1 MRVAYLINQ
10 YPKVSH
16 TFIRREILALE
27 RRGITVS
34 RISLRGWDIPLVGE
48 EDLRERERTRF
59 VLREGILKLLLYFA
73 SALLLRPVRM
83 MGALGLI
90 WKMSRRSE
98 RPLLVHMAY
107 LVEASCVLR
116 WLQQDRIEHVHAH
129 FGTNSAEVAMLV
141 HHLGGPQWSMTVH
154 GPDEFEK
161 KHLIGLS
168 TKVEHCAFVVAIS
181 SFGRG
186 QLFKLSRLKDW
197 PKIHVVHCGIDD
209 DFGVGNEEPTP
220 SAPRLVCVGR
230 LCEAKGQLL
239 LLEAAHRLSVRGVP
253 FQLVFVGDG
262 EIRSDIEQ
270 LVARYSLQ
278 QSVQITG
285 WLSGDRVRDEILAAR
300 ALILP
305 SFAEGLPVAIMEALT
320 LNRPVISTY
329 IAGIPEL
336 VHSGEHGW
344 LVPSGDVESLVLAM
358 ELCLKATPELLSR
371 MGKAG
376 RERVRERH
384 NVDTEATKLEALF
397 RMTIQASK
405 RGHQPTGSIAVHEGW
420 HR

>member
-1 MRVAYLINQ
+1 
-10 YPKVSH
+10 
-16 TFIRREILALE
+16 
-27 RRGITVS
+27 
-34 RISLRGWDIPLVGE
+34 
-48 EDLRERERTRF
+48 
-59 VLREGILKLLLYFA
+59 
-73 SALLLRPVRM
+73 
-83 MGALGLI
+83 
-90 WKMSRRSE
+90 
-98 RPLLVHMAY
+98 
-107 LVEASCVLR
+107 
-116 WLQQDRIEHVHAH
+116 
-129 FGTNSAEVAMLV
+129 
-141 HHLGGPQWSMTVH
+141 
-154 GPDEFEK
+154 
-161 KHLIGLS
+161 
-168 TKVEHCAFVVAIS
+168 
-181 SFGRG
+181 
-186 QLFKLSRLKDW
+186 
-197 PKIHVVHCGIDD
+197 
-209 DFGVGNEEPTP
+209 
-220 SAPRLVCVGR
+220 
-230 LCEAKGQLL
+230 LL

-270 LVARYSLQ
+270 LVARYNLR

-344 LVPSGDVESLVLAM
+344 LVPSGDVESLVEAM

-371 MGKAG
+371 MGRAG

-397 RMTIQASK
+397 RRTIQASK
-405 RGHQPTGSIAVHEGW
+405 SGHEPTDQ
-420 HR
+420 HRCP